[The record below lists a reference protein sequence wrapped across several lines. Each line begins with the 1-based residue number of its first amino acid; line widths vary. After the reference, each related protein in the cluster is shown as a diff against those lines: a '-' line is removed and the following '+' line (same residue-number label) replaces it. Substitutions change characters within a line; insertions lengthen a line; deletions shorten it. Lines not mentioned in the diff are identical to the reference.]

1 MAVAS
6 PRAMVLGD
14 APHMPDWIHTPSFGP
29 RLPTAQPQ
37 GNSRLHE
44 LSISSVKPSCLGPAA
59 PPGARATQAK
69 PSQRNID
76 IDMSEMNLTM

>member
-1 MAVAS
+1 
-6 PRAMVLGD
+6 MVLGD
-14 APHMPDWIHTPSFGP
+14 APHMPDWIHTPPFGP

-59 PPGARATQAK
+59 PPGARILATVRRVGEATWQETN
-69 PSQRNID
+69 PR
-76 IDMSEMNLTM
+76 